1 MIEKKKYRSP
11 FMRIPVTPE
20 GGKNIQELQREFDQF
35 WRRVHKYADS
45 SHEKFYAQKAMQ
57 EACQWMCRCVA
68 MRHEA
73 TEETKQ
79 SSETEKKVDMD
90 KLMFGNRG
98 NRDFSS
104 LKDGDVIKNNPR
116 IVVKKKRSL

>member
-11 FMRIPVTPE
+11 FMRIPVTPQ

-35 WRRVHKYADS
+35 WRRVHKYADT

-73 TEETKQ
+73 DTETNAQ
-79 SSETEKKVDMD
+79 TSEVDVKKI
-90 KLMFGNRG
+90 LS
-98 NRDFSS
+98 RDFSN